1 MSSIRI
7 GVVVTFALAGCTIRH
22 AAPLAE
28 KPEALCIQKNPAVI
42 VPNFLPILQGALQ
55 EHGVQTKAVTKDL
68 SDCPLVLTYD
78 ARQGWD
84 MDNFVRF
91 IELEVTRPNG
101 TLVGRSWWKTRGG
114 FGLNKF
120 APTEVKVARV
130 VDDLLTCAPPCSRS
144 TRVPSPSYPAI
155 WNLYQ

>member
-1 MSSIRI
+1 MKSPFGDGTRSDKAIEAIKEFTTYRK
-7 GVVVTFALAGCTIRH
+7 GDAFGLTIFGSDVLH
-22 AAPLAE
+22 W
-28 KPEALCIQKNPAVI
+28 
-42 VPNFLPILQGALQ
+42 VP
-55 EHGVQTKAVTKDL
+55 VTKDL

-144 TRVPSPSYPAI
+144 NRVPSPSYPAI

>member
-1 MSSIRI
+1 MKK
-7 GVVVTFALAGCTIRH
+7 VVAVVTLALAGCTIRH

-28 KPEALCIQKNPAVI
+28 TPDALCIQKNPAVI
-42 VPNFLPILQGALQ
+42 VPNFLPILQESLQ
-55 EHGVQTKAVTKDL
+55 GHGVQTKVV
-68 SDCPLVLTYD
+68 SDTTDCSLVLSYD

-84 MDNFVRF
+84 LENFVRY

-101 TLVGRSWWKTRGG
+101 TLVGRSWWKHRNG
-114 FGLNKF
+114 FGFNKY
-120 APTEVKVARV
+120 APTEIKVARA

-144 TRVPSPSYPAI
+144 KRVPSPSYPAI